1 MVKVANPIYDVV
13 FKYLMEDKRI
23 AKLIISALIE
33 LEVIDLEFKPQV
45 FAKDIKEKIISV
57 YRIDFKARIKLK
69 DNSEQVVLIELQK
82 AKFPADIMRFRRY
95 LGNQYA
101 HKDNVMVVNE
111 PASVYAL
118 PIITIYFLGYPLDT
132 YPDVPIIKVSRQYID
147 HDTKQVVGDK
157 KEYFIESLTHDSII
171 VQIQAI
177 KNKKRRTRLEQA
189 LSVFEQSKVHEVDIN
204 EENYPEEY
212 KPIIRRLIKAFAT
225 PEIRETME
233 VEDDILEELER
244 TERYIA
250 QQKDII
256 EQKEKEKQKAV
267 QIAEQARREK
277 EEQLKQIVLN
287 LHKSGMEIKI
297 IAEMTGKSISEIQ
310 KIIM

>member
-1 MVKVANPIYDVV
+1 MLKVANPIYDVV

-23 AKLIISALIE
+23 AKLIISSLTE
-33 LEVIDLEFKPQV
+33 LEILDLEFKPQV
-45 FAKDIKEKIISV
+45 FSRNIEEKIITV

-69 DNSEQVVLIELQK
+69 DNTEQIVLIELQK

-101 HKDNVMVVNE
+101 NKDNAMVVGE
-111 PASVYAL
+111 PPANYAL

-132 YPDVPIIKVSRQYID
+132 YPDIPIIKVSRQYID
-147 HDTKQVVGDK
+147 HSSKQLLGDK

-177 KNKKRRTRLEQA
+177 KNKKRRNKLEEA

-212 KPIIRRLIKAFAT
+212 KPIIRRLTKAYSN
-225 PEIRETME
+225 PEVREIME
-233 VEDDILEELER
+233 VEDDLLEELER
-244 TERYIA
+244 KERYIA
-250 QQKDII
+250 KQQFII
-256 EQKEKEKQKAV
+256 EQERKEK
-267 QIAEQARREK
+267 IAAK
-277 EEQLKQIVLN
+277 
-287 LHKSGMEIKI
+287 IKL
-297 IAEMTGKSISEIQ
+297 AKLMKDYGKSIDEII
-310 KIIM
+310 KETGLSKNEIEKL

>member
-1 MVKVANPIYDVV
+1 MVKIANPIYDVV

-45 FAKDIKEKIISV
+45 FAKDIKEKILTV

-69 DNSEQVVLIELQK
+69 DGSEQIVLIELQK

-101 HKDNVMVVNE
+101 HKDNAMVINE
-111 PASVYAL
+111 QAEIYAL

-132 YPDVPIIKVSRQYID
+132 YPNIPIIKVARQYID
-147 HDTKQVVGDK
+147 HGTKQVIGHK

-171 VQIQAI
+171 IQIQAI
-177 KNKKRRTRLEQA
+177 KSKNRRTRLEQA

-212 KPIIRRLIKAFAT
+212 KPIIRRLTKAFAN
-225 PEIRETME
+225 PEIREIMDA
-233 VEDDILEELER
+233 EDDILEELER
-244 TERYIA
+244 SERYIA
-250 QQKDII
+250 KQKQII
-256 EQKEKEKQKAV
+256 EQKD
-267 QIAEQARREK
+267 
-277 EEQLKQIVLN
+277 EQLKHIVLN
-287 LHKSGMEIKI
+287 LHQSGMKIEQISDITGKQISDIKKI
-297 IAEMTGKSISEIQ
+297 IKQ
-310 KIIM
+310 L